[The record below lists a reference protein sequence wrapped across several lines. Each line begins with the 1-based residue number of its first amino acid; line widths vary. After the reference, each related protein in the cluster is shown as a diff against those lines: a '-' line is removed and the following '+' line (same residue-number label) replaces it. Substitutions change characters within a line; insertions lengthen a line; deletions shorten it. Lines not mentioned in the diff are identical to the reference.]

1 MEFYVNGSKLDIT
14 LEDERTVGDVLRSF
28 EAECARSKAT
38 TVSILVDGS
47 QVLATN
53 FDLVAARP
61 LEEHTKFEL
70 GTVSQDEVRA
80 AFRQQAERSRA
91 VAAALVQ
98 VPAQLQG
105 GKDKEANAAIE
116 GFTDLIDDICHTY
129 TLSTLFPE
137 LHETLSVG
145 GKKLSEF
152 FEDISAVLADF
163 EQALKTKD
171 TVLVGDLAEYEISP
185 RLVAFAD
192 TMEQQ
197 Q

>member
-145 GKKLSEF
+145 DKKLSEF